1 MITLENNHKVR
12 CFGNKLG
19 QDLYAQYHDYE
30 WGVPVY
36 DDQRLFEF
44 LVLEGAQAGLSWET
58 ILKRRANYAKAF
70 YHFDPVKISVM
81 SDQDLEQLRSDSG
94 IIRNKLK
101 IYATRKNAQIFLTI
115 QRDFGT
121 FSKYLW
127 AFVDNKV
134 TKKYFVSFKDV
145 PVETETSIL
154 LSKDLSKRG
163 MKFVGPKIMYAFMQA
178 VGMVDDHLVDCWRYK
193 K

>member
-1 MITLENNHKVR
+1 MMENSYKNR
-12 CFGNKLG
+12 CFGNQPG
-19 QDLYAQYHDYE
+19 QSLYAQYHDDE

-36 DDQRLFEF
+36 DDQHLFEF

-58 ILKRRANYAKAF
+58 ILKRRTNYAKAF
-70 YHFDPVKISVM
+70 YNFDPIKIAAM
-81 SDQDLEQLRSDSG
+81 SDQDLEQLRFDSG

-115 QRDFGT
+115 QKDFGR
-121 FSKYLW
+121 FSDYLW
-127 AFVDNKV
+127 AFVNNK
-134 TKKYFVSFKDV
+134 TIKNSFLNFKDV
-145 PVETETSIL
+145 PVETSVSIL
-154 LSKDLSKRG
+154 LSKDLNKRG